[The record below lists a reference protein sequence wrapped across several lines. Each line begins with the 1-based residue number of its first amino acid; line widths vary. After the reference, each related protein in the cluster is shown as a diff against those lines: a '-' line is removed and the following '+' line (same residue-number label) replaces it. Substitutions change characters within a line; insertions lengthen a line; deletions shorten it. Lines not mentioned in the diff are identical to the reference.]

1 MGKRV
6 VIEVSGEREEE
17 IVYEAVTAAVE
28 AYRRNPLNT
37 QFALNQEAFPGK
49 KADNSLKIPAFLTGT
64 CVSQQEKGMREI
76 LYRKK
81 GGGADGRT
89 DNPDVMGDSEISG
102 AVPQR

>member
-37 QFALNQEAFPGK
+37 QFALNQEAFSGK
-49 KADNSLKIPAFLTGT
+49 KVQADNSLKVPAFLTRT
-64 CVSQQEKGMREI
+64 CVSQQKKGTRET
-76 LYRKK
+76 LYGKK
-81 GGGADGRT
+81 GGGEDG
-89 DNPDVMGDSEISG
+89 
-102 AVPQR
+102 